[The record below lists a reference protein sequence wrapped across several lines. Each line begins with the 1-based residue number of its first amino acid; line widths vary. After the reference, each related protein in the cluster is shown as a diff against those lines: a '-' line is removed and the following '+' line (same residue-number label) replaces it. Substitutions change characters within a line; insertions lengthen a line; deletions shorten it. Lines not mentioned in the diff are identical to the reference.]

1 VSFVLEFI
9 ELLKPLLVWLWL
21 LDELLLWYLFP

>member
-1 VSFVLEFI
+1 VSFVLKFI

-21 LDELLLWYLFP
+21 LDELLLRYLFP